1 MKRVLAV
8 AAIRLAPGV
17 RALGMLALGGLS
29 LVVALAGCASSGV
42 RNSDARRL
50 PMVPGTRVVERIRQC
65 DEGSQA
71 YCAIEMVVVAPH
83 MHTSWDL
90 VNAESKLLG
99 HRRWV
104 FEDAANGDEHAAQSP
119 GDKLRV
125 TYATAYGDLQGIDL
139 GWIQRSHRIT
149 QALSKVLFDRGA
161 AMSVMLEVGS

>member
-1 MKRVLAV
+1 MKRV
-8 AAIRLAPGV
+8 AAIA
-17 RALGMLALGGLS
+17 ALALSACGT
-29 LVVALAGCASSGV
+29 SGV
-42 RNSDARRL
+42 RSSDELRL
-50 PMVPGTRVVERIRQC
+50 PIVPGTRVVERVRQC
-65 DEGSQA
+65 DKGSNA

-83 MHTSWDL
+83 LHTSWQL

-99 HRRWV
+99 HRRWT
-104 FEDAANGDEHAAQSP
+104 FEDASNGDEHAAQSP

-149 QALSKVLFDRGA
+149 MALSKALFDRAA